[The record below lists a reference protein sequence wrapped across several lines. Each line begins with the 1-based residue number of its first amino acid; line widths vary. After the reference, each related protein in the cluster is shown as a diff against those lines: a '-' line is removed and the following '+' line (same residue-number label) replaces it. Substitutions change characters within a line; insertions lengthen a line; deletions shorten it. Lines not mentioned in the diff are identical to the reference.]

1 MVLNKKGSVRDVGLA
16 MIALFAVGLISFILL
31 FVYNSASGIITE
43 ADGIKGTAAEEVF
56 DAGSTNLQ
64 KTDIINFSILIGFFI
79 GVIGLGWLVGGIPVF
94 MVLYIIFLIVVGAAS
109 ALLTYVWDTIT
120 GQVIFGSTI
129 DQLPLTNFIVG
140 NLTLFIVLMGFAGLI
155 AMYVRGQAVE

>member
-16 MIALFAVGLISFILL
+16 MVSLFAVGLISFILL

-43 ADGIKGTAAEEVF
+43 VDGIKGTPAEVVF

-64 KTDIINFSILIGFFI
+64 KTDVINFSILIGFFLGTI
-79 GVIGLGWLVGGIPVF
+79 ALGWLTGGVPVF
-94 MVLYIIFLIVVGAAS
+94 MVLYIIFLIVIGATS

-155 AMYVRGQAVE
+155 AMYVRGQSVE